1 MDRSVVLGFREQQSW
16 SKLALMSS
24 YKQWRADLPQ
34 AIPDTARVQPWVS
47 RVVISTLLLFAAL
60 QFAALQSAHAWGQEA
75 PLVSLQKN
83 TIHGLV
89 LNSVTHE
96 PVGHALVFSPDSRF
110 ATLTDDQGHF
120 EFALPESPAAP
131 VPEMNAT
138 YSIDGASYIGA
149 SYSNFPGMLFARKP
163 GFLGLERYPWMLNQ
177 TPVVTDKEV
186 TIALVPEAR
195 ILGRV
200 VFSGSNGS
208 DRIPVQLYRRTI
220 IEGRAHWNYAEGVTA
235 RSNGD
240 FRFAGLE
247 PGSYKLFTGELMDR
261 DPLTFDPRGPVF
273 GYPPVYF
280 PNASDFE
287 TAGTIQLTPGMS
299 LQAELSPVRQPYYPV
314 KVPVTNAST
323 DDQLQVSVSVR
334 GRKGP
339 GFALGYNGREQRIEG
354 ALPNG
359 IYVIEATSQ
368 GRKAS
373 SGSVSIS
380 VKGGAVEG
388 PSMTLVSYSS
398 VRIEAK
404 TEFRAKVETD
414 AQNENTGQEVS
425 GEGQSRR
432 QFGEQNFSVRLQ
444 PADEFTSQDFPF
456 GPSSTTGHDNT
467 LIFAG
472 VPPGRYWVQID
483 PVQGFAAAVTSG
495 EIDLLRR
502 PLTVGPGS
510 NLVIHVT
517 LRDDA
522 GEISGTLEDPDG
534 GAMAAEN
541 SPAPEPGS
549 VMGRLLSGQLRA
561 FVYCIPLPD
570 STGQVRQETVRGD
583 GKFNL
588 QVPPGAY
595 RVLAFDRMPMELEF
609 HNSEAMRAYE
619 AKGQV
624 VRLAPGQKENIKLQL
639 ISTSE

>member
-16 SKLALMSS
+16 SKLAPMSS

-34 AIPDTARVQPWVS
+34 AIQDTARVQPWVS
-47 RVVISTLLLFAAL
+47 RVVISTLLL
-60 QFAALQSAHAWGQEA
+60 FAALQSAHAWGQEA

-120 EFALPESPAAP
+120 EFVLPEAQAAP
-131 VPEMNAT
+131 APEVREESSMN
-138 YSIDGASYIGA
+138 GAPYIGV
-149 SYSNFPGMLFARKP
+149 SYSNFPAVLMARKP
-163 GFLGLERYPWMLNQ
+163 GFLGLERNSWTRNQ
-177 TPVVTDKEV
+177 TLVVADREV
-186 TIALVPEAR
+186 IIALVPEAR

-200 VFSGSNGS
+200 VLSGSNGA
-208 DRIPVQLYRRTI
+208 DRISVELYRRTVLQ
-220 IEGRAHWNYAEGVTA
+220 GRAFWTSAGSATA
-235 RSNGD
+235 RSNGE
-240 FRFAGLE
+240 FRISDLE
-247 PGSYKLFTGELMDR
+247 PGTYKLFTGELMDR
-261 DPLTFDPRGPVF
+261 DPITFDPRGQIY

-280 PNASDFE
+280 PNATDFE
-287 TAGTIQLTPGMS
+287 SAGTIQLTPGMT
-299 LQAELSPVRQPYYPV
+299 LQAELAPVRQPYYPV
-314 KVPVTNAST
+314 KVPVTNGPT
-323 DDQLQVSVSVR
+323 DGQLQVSVAIR

-339 GFALGYNGREQRIEG
+339 GFELGYNRHDRGIEG

-359 IYVIEATSQ
+359 IYVIAATNQ
-368 GRKAS
+368 GGKVS

-388 PSMTLVSYSS
+388 PSMTLVPNNS

-404 TEFRAKVETD
+404 TEFRAKAETD
-414 AQNENTGQEVS
+414 AQNENTGQGVS
-425 GEGQSRR
+425 GEGQSRG
-432 QFGEQNFSVRLQ
+432 QVGGQNFSVRLQ

-456 GPSSTTGHDNT
+456 GPSSMTGHDNT
-467 LIFAG
+467 LIFEG
-472 VPPGRYWVQID
+472 VSPGRYWVQID
-483 PVQGFAAAVTSG
+483 AVQGFAAVVTSG

-510 NLVIHVT
+510 NPVIHVT
-517 LRDDA
+517 LRDDG
-522 GEISGTLEDPDG
+522 GEISGTIEDSSIS
-534 GAMAAEN
+534 AAEG
-541 SPAPEPGS
+541 SRETGSDS
-549 VMGRLLSGQLRA
+549 VMSRLSSGQLQT

-570 STGQVRQETVRGD
+570 STGQVRWETVTGN
-583 GKFNL
+583 GKFHL
-588 QVPPGAY
+588 PQVPPGAY